1 MIGSILRS
9 VVGCRAIL
17 GFREKE
23 HIAMNWEKERY
34 TFFEFLITYLIKK
47 ERMETKTVR

>member
-1 MIGSILRS
+1 MSMIGSILRA

-23 HIAMNWEKERY
+23 HIAMNWKERY
-34 TFFEFLITYLIKK
+34 TFFEFLIT
-47 ERMETKTVR
+47 

>member
-23 HIAMNWEKERY
+23 HIAINWEKERY

-47 ERMETKTVR
+47 GKNGNKNG